1 MTALDSL
8 MTKSMFAS
16 PMSVVTIETS
26 VLESPTTPVVMLNPL
41 EETRLKTG
49 SPFGKGFRNW
59 DRSWARDASPTD
71 SILLLISPFRHP
83 RWKVLPSASSG
94 KFAFFICLLAPT
106 EHTAVLPL
114 APTE

>member
-41 EETRLKTG
+41 EETRLKIG

-59 DRSWARDASPTD
+59 DRS
-71 SILLLISPFRHP
+71 
-83 RWKVLPSASSG
+83 
-94 KFAFFICLLAPT
+94 
-106 EHTAVLPL
+106 
-114 APTE
+114 